1 MRTEI
6 SDDFRS
12 SPFHDGERQVQAR
25 LGVRDAIEPW
35 ARQVVRP
42 WLPEEHRAF
51 HAALP
56 FLVAAARDGAG
67 RPWATLLAGE
77 PGFVRSPD
85 PQRLAIAAVPVPG
98 DALEHALAPGA
109 DLGLLGIDLA
119 TRRRN
124 RVNGS
129 VEQAAP
135 GSLVLRVAQTFGNC
149 PQYIHAREWR
159 RVARP
164 ASPPAPRRSASL
176 DAAQQ
181 SWIAG
186 ADTLFVASGHRGDG
200 EHPGYGMDASHRGG
214 EPGFVEVVGGA
225 RLVIP
230 DYAGNNHFNTLGNLV
245 RDPRIGLLFV
255 DFERG
260 GMLQVSGR
268 ASIDFS
274 PGASARHPG
283 ARRLVTVDVDAV
295 VELPGA
301 LALRFGAD
309 AGAVRSLRVLD
320 VVRES
325 DDVASFVLAS
335 RDGAPLPDFT
345 AGQHLPLQLR
355 VPGGARRVRRTYSLS
370 GPPGAAHYRISVK
383 REPYGLASRLL
394 HDSVTPGSI
403 LDAGAPAGDFV
414 LSHDTRPAVLVSAGV
429 GVTPLVAMLHAAAA
443 AGRRASF
450 VHGARDGAHHPL
462 RDEVARLVAAHPH
475 LSAHVAYSRPRRED
489 AGAYDS
495 AGRVDGALLER
506 VLPERDAE
514 YYLCGPAGF
523 LSSVA
528 AGLRARGVAQSL
540 IHTERFAGGA

>member
-1 MRTEI
+1 M
-6 SDDFRS
+6 
-12 SPFHDGERQVQAR
+12 
-25 LGVRDAIEPW
+25 
-35 ARQVVRP
+35 
-42 WLPEEHRAF
+42 
-51 HAALP
+51 
-56 FLVAAARDGAG
+56 
-67 RPWATLLAGE
+67 
-77 PGFVRSPD
+77 
-85 PQRLAIAAVPVPG
+85 
-98 DALEHALAPGA
+98 
-109 DLGLLGIDLA
+109 
-119 TRRRN
+119 
-124 RVNGS
+124 
-129 VEQAAP
+129 
-135 GSLVLRVAQTFGNC
+135 LRVAQAFGNC
-149 PQYIHAREWR
+149 PQYIHARDWR

-164 ASPPAPRRSASL
+164 APPPAPRRGAAL

-181 SWIAG
+181 AWVAG

-214 EPGFVEVVGGA
+214 EPGFVEVVSGA
-225 RLVIP
+225 RLVIQDGGFSGFDKCADLP
-230 DYAGNNHFNTLGNLV
+230 GLGCPVIDLVPGDLPEAGEL
-245 RDPRIGLLFV
+245 
-255 DFERG
+255 
-260 GMLQVSGR
+260 
-268 ASIDFS
+268 
-274 PGASARHPG
+274 
-283 ARRLVTVDVDAV
+283 DVDAV

-325 DDVASFVLAS
+325 EDVASFVLAS
-335 RDGAPLPDFT
+335 RDGAALPDFA

-355 VPGGARRVRRTYSLS
+355 VPGGARRVRRSYSLS

-383 REPYGLASRLL
+383 REPHGLASRLL
-394 HDSVTPGSI
+394 HDAVTPGSI
-403 LDAGAPAGDFV
+403 LDAEAPAGDFV
-414 LSHDTRPAVLVSAGV
+414 LSHGTRPAVLVSAGV
-429 GVTPLVAMLHAAAA
+429 GLTPLVAMLHAAAA
-443 AGRRASF
+443 AGRDAWF

-495 AGRVDGALLER
+495 VGRVDGALLER
-506 VLPERDAE
+506 ALPDRDAE